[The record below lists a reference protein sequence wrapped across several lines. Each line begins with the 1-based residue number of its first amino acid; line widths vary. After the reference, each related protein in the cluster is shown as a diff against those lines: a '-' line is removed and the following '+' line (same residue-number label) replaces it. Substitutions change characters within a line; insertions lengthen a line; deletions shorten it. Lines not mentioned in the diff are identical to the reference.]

1 VLLNL
6 LYVLAALFLVLLNAF
21 FVATEFAIVKVRK
34 TRIDEMVEQGV
45 SRAAAAKQVI
55 SNLNAYLS
63 ACQFGITIASLG
75 LGWIGE
81 PAFAHLIEPLF
92 AWMGPGKEVAIH
104 SVALTLA
111 FVLITMLHIVLGE
124 LAPKTLAI
132 QRAEATA
139 LWVAWPIR
147 AFNWMLYPLIWA
159 LNGLGNLT
167 VRAFGLDPAEESD
180 RAHSEEELRLVLG
193 MSRRSG
199 ALSDSHAQLL
209 INALDF
215 PDQTVRQIMVPRGD
229 IVWLDVGHDLQH
241 IRMIARKSGHTRYPL
256 CEGDLDSVIGV
267 VNVKDVFLE
276 ARTEAEGGWIR
287 EVASEPVLV
296 PETLQVG
303 KLLELFQQKR
313 RHLFVVLDEYGGTA
327 GIVTLEDVVEEL
339 TGEIQDEFDREA
351 PKVRRLPDGR
361 VSVDAALPVDELE
374 SELGIGGEF
383 EEEVDTLGGLVFT
396 RLGRLPGTGDSVE
409 LGGRRVEVSRMRGRR
424 IVRLIVH
431 P

>member
-1 VLLNL
+1 MLNLIYVLLAL
-6 LYVLAALFLVLLNAF
+6 LLVLLNAF
-21 FVATEFAIVKVRK
+21 FVATEFAIVKVRR
-34 TRIDEMVEQGV
+34 TRIDEMVAQGV
-45 SRAAAAKQVI
+45 SRAAAAREVI
-55 SNLNAYLS
+55 ENLNAYLS

-92 AWMGPGKEVAIH
+92 SWMGPGREVAIH

-111 FVLITMLHIVLGE
+111 FILITMLHIVLGE

-132 QRAEATA
+132 QRAELTA

-147 AFNWMLYPLIWA
+147 TFNALFYPLIWA

-167 VRAFGLDPAEESD
+167 VRLLGLDPTEEAEL
-180 RAHSEEELRLVLG
+180 AHSEEELRLILG
-193 MSRRSG
+193 MSRSSG
-199 ALSDSHAQLL
+199 TLSDSHAQLL

-215 PDQTVRQIMVPRGD
+215 PDQPVRQIMVPRGD
-229 IVWLDVGHDLQH
+229 IVWLDVKQDLDH
-241 IRMIARKSGHTRYPL
+241 IRMVARKSGHTRYPL
-256 CEGDLDSVIGV
+256 CEGDLDSVLGV
-267 VNVKDVFLE
+267 VNVKDLFL
-276 ARTEAEGGWIR
+276 AGSEGGEPGWLR
-287 EVASEPVLV
+287 ETASEPVLV

-303 KLLELFQQKR
+303 RLLELFQQKR
-313 RHLFVVLDEYGGTA
+313 RHLFVVLDEYGGTS
-327 GIVTLEDVVEEL
+327 GIVTLEDVLEEL

-351 PKVRRLPDGR
+351 PKVRRLADGR
-361 VSVDAALPVDELE
+361 FSVDAALPVDDLE
-374 SELGIGGEF
+374 QAVGIHGEF

-396 RLGRLPGTGDSVE
+396 RLGRLAQTGDIVE
-409 LGGRRVEVSRMRGRR
+409 VGGRRVEVSRMRGRR